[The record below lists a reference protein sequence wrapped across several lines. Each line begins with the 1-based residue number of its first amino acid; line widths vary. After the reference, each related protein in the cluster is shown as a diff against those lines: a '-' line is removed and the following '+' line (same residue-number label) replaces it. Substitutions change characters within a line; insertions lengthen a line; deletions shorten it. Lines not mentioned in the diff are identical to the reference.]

1 MRRIRLL
8 RVLKVALFATL
19 AAAAISFFVMILWN
33 SLMPDVFAVHTISF
47 WQALGL
53 LLLSKLLFGGIRPG
67 FAAGSPWRRR
77 MMERWERMT
86 PEERESFRQ
95 GTSRRCAGRPNVE
108 ASNAKAEAQ
117 A

>member
-1 MRRIRLL
+1 MRKSRLL
-8 RVLKVALFATL
+8 RVLKFALFATL
-19 AAAAISFFVMILWN
+19 AAAVISFFVMILWN
-33 SLMPDVFAVHTISF
+33 SLMPGVFAVHTISF

-67 FAAGSPWRRR
+67 FVGGSPWRRR

-95 GTSRRCAGRPNVE
+95 GMRRGCAGPRNVE
-108 ASNAKAEAQ
+108 ASSAKAEGQ